1 MFCRKCGVK
10 ILDDSVFCPECGA
23 KVETITNVS
32 PVDTNLDNDVRN
44 DTVEEIETNV
54 ESDIPVSIDSAT
66 TEDNN
71 NLNEPKNNGKMFKIV
86 IGLVVAVVL
95 LIIIITSAAESGRC
109 EYYKDCSNKKVE
121 GANYCYSH
129 ICDFTGCTS
138 SKGYN
143 SDYCYT
149 HRCAYTSCGNRVVS
163 GGKYCYTHTC
173 DADGCFNQIEINSA
187 NCSEHQIDMRTRLG
201 RPSMSFSLNSAGGIK
216 FSFSASNNSGKTI
229 KYVRFNVYLK
239 NAVGDS
245 IQEEISDKYYA
256 DVEIIG
262 PIKSGETVRM
272 NSEIIGYC
280 DNLAR
285 IDIRDITIVYTDGTS
300 ETGAYNY
307 YYSK

>member
-23 KVETITNVS
+23 KVETITNTF
-32 PVDTNLDNDVRN
+32 PVDANLDTDVKN

-54 ESDIPVSIDSAT
+54 ESDFPVSSDRAT
-66 TEDNN
+66 TDDNN
-71 NLNEPKNNGKMFKIV
+71 NLNEPKSNGKTLKIV
-86 IGLVVAVVL
+86 IGLIVAIVL
-95 LIIIITSAAESGRC
+95 LIIIITSVSESGRC
-109 EYYKDCSNKKVE
+109 EYYQECSNKKVE
-121 GANYCYSH
+121 GADYCYSH
-129 ICDFTGCTS
+129 ICDYTGCTS
-138 SKGYN
+138 SKGYS

-149 HRCAYTSCGNRVVS
+149 HRCSYTLCDNCVVS
-163 GGKYCYTHTC
+163 GGEYCYTHTC
-173 DADGCFNQIEINSA
+173 DADGCFNQIEINSS

-201 RPSMSFSLNSAGGIK
+201 KPSMGFSLNSAGGIE

-245 IQEEISDKYYA
+245 VQEEISDKYYA

-272 NSEIIGYC
+272 SSEIIGYC

-300 ETGAYNY
+300 EEGSYNY
-307 YYSK
+307 YCD